1 MLHQPPWLH
10 CSSLR
15 HTNILSQ
22 ICSNSF
28 KGFCYHKLSF
38 PKSIYNLSIYSSHR
52 QKFCSSATNN
62 SLLCFGTHCPFFF
75 FLLWIG
81 KSVPIEPLCATLMAH
96 INSTTAFLDGQHHLI
111 QLFLACCV
119 SGNALV
125 ESLHIILFSRNIF
138 GSCGIG
144 ASWWGEVQLHIQ
156 CYHHRI
162 VPTRIPES
170 NTRPHT
176 EPLQTPNPMSEC
188 CPNVPD
194 LQHLRAFPLL
204 WGAAPCPLV

>member
-1 MLHQPPWLH
+1 MLWNPLP
-10 CSSLR
+10 
-15 HTNILSQ
+15 IL
-22 ICSNSF
+22 
-28 KGFCYHKLSF
+28 
-38 PKSIYNLSIYSSHR
+38 
-52 QKFCSSATNN
+52 
-62 SLLCFGTHCPFFF
+62 FF

-81 KSVPIEPLCATLMAH
+81 KSVPIEPLCATVMAH
-96 INSTTAFLDGQHHLI
+96 INSTTAFLDGQHHRI

-188 CPNVPD
+188 CPNKKKTKPKPKPTFFFTLKEPCRTKQESQKNNSKLRCCPKILIKTEDWHSHDGKLYNSISSLVC
-194 LQHLRAFPLL
+194 LFVCFCFLNHWCSHLSSL
-204 WGAAPCPLV
+204 